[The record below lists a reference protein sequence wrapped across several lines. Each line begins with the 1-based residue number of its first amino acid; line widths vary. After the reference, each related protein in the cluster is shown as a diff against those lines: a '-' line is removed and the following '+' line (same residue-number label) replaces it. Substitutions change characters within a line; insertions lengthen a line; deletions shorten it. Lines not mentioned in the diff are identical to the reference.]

1 VDSEV
6 SGRRRRVEQ
15 TLGSNL
21 LEIRAEAVRQEEE
34 RSIVERVDQRRGE
47 VRIKAAA

>member
-21 LEIRAEAVRQEEE
+21 LEIRAEALCQDDEAFL
-34 RSIVERVDQRRGE
+34 VERFD
-47 VRIKAAA
+47 